1 MERRFFVKT
10 INGITCR
17 KYIEI
22 DDYGVVKE
30 IKEMPSGDVLERI
43 YTMKSRLGT
52 NPSSIAP
59 QQPKKTWKQQIDP
72 RHIGNA
78 INKFLQDDT
87 LTR

>member
-10 INGITCR
+10 VGGVVCR

-22 DDYGVVKE
+22 DDHGVVRE

-43 YTMKSRLGT
+43 YTLKSRLGT

-59 QQPKKTWKQQIDP
+59 IQPKKTWKQQINP
-72 RHIGNA
+72 SYIGNA
-78 INKFLQDDT
+78 INKFLQDDS